1 MKVGGTARGETAPAG
16 DPARGDGAPTGVG
29 RGGGMFRK
37 SDARAPAPDR
47 RRVSSCRLC
56 GAADAAIGRRAFL
69 KGVAAASATAPLAG
83 CGEADIGWLA
93 HRLVS
98 PEAEAELGRH
108 AFQQISAKMPLARD
122 PRQHALVG
130 RIGARIVEASGSP
143 VREWVFAVFESEQ
156 VNAFALP
163 GGRVGVFTGMLK
175 AAANEDQLAAV
186 IGHEVGHVNARHGA
200 ERIVAEQGIVLALR
214 LGAML
219 LALGDVPIP
228 PDLVVALGA
237 SAAEFGIVRP
247 FSRAQE
253 LEADVLGLE
262 YMAAAG
268 YRPREAVAFWRRMQQ
283 LSGNDGV
290 PQFLATHPSSARRI
304 EELLRRLPE
313 LENAAGRPISPAVL
327 ALLASPPL

>member
-1 MKVGGTARGETAPAG
+1 MCAGVGGLI
-16 DPARGDGAPTGVG
+16 
-29 RGGGMFRK
+29 
-37 SDARAPAPDR
+37 S
-47 RRVSSCRLC
+47 
-56 GAADAAIGRRAFL
+56 RRALL
-69 KGVAAASATAPLAG
+69 KGLAAASATAPLVG

-98 PEAEAELGRH
+98 PEAEAELGRQ
-108 AFQQISAKMPLARD
+108 AFQQIAGKIPVARD
-122 PRQHALVG
+122 PGVTASVR
-130 RIGARIVEASGSP
+130 RIGERIVEASGSP
-143 VREWVFAVFESEQ
+143 HREWVFAVFESEQ

-175 AAANEDQLAAV
+175 VAANEDQLAAV
-186 IGHEVGHVNARHGA
+186 LGHEVGHVNARHGA
-200 ERIVAEQGIVLALR
+200 ERIVTQHGITLAVR

-228 PDLVVALGA
+228 PDLVVAVGA

-253 LEADVLGLE
+253 LEADALGLE

-268 YRPREAVAFWRRMQQ
+268 YRPREAVAFWQRMQQ

-290 PQFLATHPSSARRI
+290 PQFLATHPSSARRV
-304 EELLRRLPE
+304 EELLQRLPE
-313 LENAAGRPISPAVL
+313 LEKNAAGSVRQLVL
-327 ALLASPPL
+327 ATLASWHL